1 VKGVLSTLLMIAV
14 PAAYAA
20 DSPAASSGPAD
31 SVPIEVF
38 TAPTPKHIAAHD
50 CMGSNAAAT
59 ECKDIKRGLE
69 GWVELNFM
77 VDPSGKPYEVTVT
90 SSSGNKDFEKS
101 AKKVV
106 EASDFS
112 PGTVDGNAIESDY
125 EFKFTFLA
133 TTPSTGASGTFV
145 SEYRTLMKAISAKHK
160 ANADAAMRDLQVTNL
175 YEDAYFG
182 MATYMY
188 QKQWGSDEQQL
199 AGIQRAIAEESNA
212 RYLPK
217 DMFQFALRAS
227 LQLQLRL
234 RLYAEAS
241 RTVGKLRKLGPDD
254 KSAAELASLSDQLE
268 KLRDDGSRYDLQG
281 EMPAG
286 SWGLYLFRRHFR
298 ATVSQGYISQVK
310 LRCQKKYV
318 SFEFNSDLE
327 YQVASKDGS
336 CYMQLVGAPGAKFNL
351 TQF

>member
-1 VKGVLSTLLMIAV
+1 VKGVLSTLFMIAV

-20 DSPAASSGPAD
+20 DSPQVSSGPAD
-31 SVPIEVF
+31 SVPIEVY
-38 TAPTPKHIAAHD
+38 TAPAPKHIAARD
-50 CMGSNAAAT
+50 CMGSNAAAV
-59 ECKDIKRGLE
+59 ECEDIKRGIE

-77 VDPSGKPYEVTVT
+77 VDPNGKPYEVTVT
-90 SSSGNKDFEKS
+90 RSSGNKDFEKS
-101 AKKVV
+101 ATKAV

-112 PGTVDGNAIESDY
+112 PGTVDGKAIESDY
-125 EFKFTFLA
+125 EFKFTFLG
-133 TTPSTGASGTFV
+133 TTPSTGASGAFV
-145 SEYRTLMKAISAKHK
+145 SDYRTLMKAISVKDKAK
-160 ANADAAMRDLQVTNL
+160 ADAAMKDLQVTNL

-182 MATYMY
+182 MATYLY

-217 DMFQFALRAS
+217 DTFQFALRAS

-241 RTVGKLRKLGPDD
+241 RTAGKLRKLGLDD
-254 KSAAELASLSDQLE
+254 KSAVELASLSDQLK
-268 KLRDDGSRYDLQG
+268 KLRDDGSRYELQG
-281 EMPAG
+281 EMPTG
-286 SWGLYLFRRHFR
+286 SWGLYLFKRHFH
-298 ATVSQGYISQVK
+298 ATVSEGYISQVK

-318 SFEFNSDLE
+318 SFEFNSDLD

-336 CYMQLVGAPGAKFNL
+336 CYMQLVGAPGTKFNL